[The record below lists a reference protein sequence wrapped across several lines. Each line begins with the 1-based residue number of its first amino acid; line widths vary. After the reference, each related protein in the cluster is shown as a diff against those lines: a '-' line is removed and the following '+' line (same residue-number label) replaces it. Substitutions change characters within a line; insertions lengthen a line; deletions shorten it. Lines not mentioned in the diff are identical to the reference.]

1 VLSAEDLRISK
12 EQLQTLNNE
21 LEQRVERR
29 SRKLKDAQVQY
40 LHAVKL
46 SAIGQLSASIAHEL
60 NNPLQGVRTILK
72 GVKRRAILEEED
84 KELLDLAIRENER
97 MKNLIKNLQDFN
109 RPSTGKR
116 MAMDV
121 HASLDSLL
129 LLYKSDFKRNRISTE
144 LNYTEG
150 FPQIEVIPDQIK
162 QVFLNLLNNAKDA
175 CSEKGGLITI
185 STCHDD
191 QIVAVAI
198 QDTGIG
204 ISPDQKDQIFKP
216 FLTTKPEE
224 KGMGLGL
231 SVCKEIVE
239 NHQGEI
245 RVESEP
251 GKGSTFTVL
260 LPAIGNGIIKN
271 GNCIITLH

>member
-1 VLSAEDLRISK
+1 
-12 EQLQTLNNE
+12 
-21 LEQRVERR
+21 
-29 SRKLKDAQVQY
+29 
-40 LHAVKL
+40 
-46 SAIGQLSASIAHEL
+46 
-60 NNPLQGVRTILK
+60 
-72 GVKRRAILEEED
+72 
-84 KELLDLAIRENER
+84 
-97 MKNLIKNLQDFN
+97 
-109 RPSTGKR
+109 

-216 FLTTKPEE
+216 FFTTKPEE